1 MLDRRVRS
9 SDRRRLAKTTRDRRA
24 DDAGRRPA
32 GLASLALFIGTVFA
46 ANWAIERY
54 GIVPVGFGL
63 EAPAGVYFAGLAF
76 TFRDGVR
83 SLLGRRW
90 VVAAILVGAL
100 LSAAVAPAFA
110 LASGV
115 AFLVSETADALV
127 YEPLRSRD
135 WTVAVLVSNAVGLV
149 VDSALFLWLAFG
161 SLEFLTGQV
170 LGKGWTTLVA
180 VAILTAA
187 RAASRLRARVAS

>member
-1 MLDRRVRS
+1 VRL
-9 SDRRRLAKTTRDRRA
+9 RQTGAVAQERAARRLA
-24 DDAGRRPA
+24 GI
-32 GLASLALFIGTVFA
+32 GSLALFIGTVFA

-54 GIVPVGFGL
+54 GAVPVGFGL

-90 VVAAILVGAL
+90 VAAAIVAGSAC
-100 LSAAVAPAFA
+100 SAAVSPTFA

-127 YEPLRSRD
+127 YEPLRDRD
-135 WTVAVLVSNAVGLV
+135 WTLAVLVSNAVGLV
-149 VDSALFLWLAFG
+149 VDSALFLWLAFR

-170 LGKGWTTLVA
+170 VGKGWMTLAA
-180 VAILTAA
+180 VGLLAAA
-187 RAASRLRARVAS
+187 RAGYRLHVREAS